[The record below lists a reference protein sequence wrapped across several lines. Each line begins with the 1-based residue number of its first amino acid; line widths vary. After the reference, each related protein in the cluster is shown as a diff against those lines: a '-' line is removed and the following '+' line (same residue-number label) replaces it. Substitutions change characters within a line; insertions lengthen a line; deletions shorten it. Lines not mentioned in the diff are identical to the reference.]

1 MGSYFWTG
9 ARISR
14 PIGRGDPEVQP
25 SCSPAH
31 APSLAAEALCEAVV
45 ALFDDGL
52 GGLIEFSAGEIVQTT
67 CLVGKAV
74 LVVSG
79 PEG

>member
-31 APSLAAEALCEAVV
+31 APSLAAEDPCEAVV
-45 ALFDDGL
+45 ALFDDSL
-52 GGLIEFSAGEIVQTT
+52 GGLIEFSGREIV
-67 CLVGKAV
+67 AV

>member
-31 APSLAAEALCEAVV
+31 APSLAAEAPCEAVV
-45 ALFDDGL
+45 ALFDDSL
-52 GGLIEFSAGEIVQTT
+52 GGLIEFSGGEIV
-67 CLVGKAV
+67 AV

>member
-31 APSLAAEALCEAVV
+31 APSLAAEAPCEAVV

-52 GGLIEFSAGEIVQTT
+52 GGLIEFSGGEIV
-67 CLVGKAV
+67 AV

-79 PEG
+79 TEG